1 MKECSV
7 SVCVPVYNVEQYI
20 ARCLESILSQ
30 SLKNIEIIVV
40 NDCTPD
46 KSMDIVRMYAKN
58 DSRIK
63 IIEHDTNHGLM
74 MARRTGYMAAKG
86 EYVTFVDSDDY
97 LPNDALETLYCAIE
111 SQKVDMVKGRLS
123 VVNEKGVITDY
134 KKSISP
140 VDNSGIQLQN
150 DILKD
155 KIMHNIWG
163 AIYCRKLFECH
174 SYKTFENQTNSEDLL
189 LMLQLCDNIQR
200 YAVIEKCVY
209 NYYVN
214 SSSSSRQRFTES
226 NLRQYLN
233 ALSYIYNNPKLNTE
247 LRKEY
252 VSKYIGSL
260 LYNNYDVAIIKEF
273 FKDSLEQLFTI
284 HEIIRLHGLIKGFI
298 WYSLYRSSSLRNVIY
313 KIRPVLNKIRKCSYL

>member
-86 EYVTFVDSDDY
+86 DYVTFVDSDDY

-111 SQKVDMVKGRLS
+111 SQKVDMVKGNLS

-134 KKSISP
+134 RKSISP

-155 KIMHNIWG
+155 KSMHNIWG
-163 AIYCRKLFECH
+163 AIYSRKLFECY

-189 LMLQLCDNIQR
+189 LMLQLCDNIQS

-209 NYYVN
+209 NYFVN
-214 SSSSSRQRFTES
+214 CSSSSRLRFTES

-233 ALSYIYNNPKLNTE
+233 ALSYIYNNTKLNTD
-247 LRKEY
+247 LRNGY

-284 HEIIRLHGLIKGFI
+284 REVLKLHGLIRGFI
-298 WYSLYRSSSLRNVIY
+298 LYSLYRSSFLRIIIY
-313 KIRPVLNKIRKCSYL
+313 KSRPVLNKIRKWV

>member
-1 MKECSV
+1 
-7 SVCVPVYNVEQYI
+7 
-20 ARCLESILSQ
+20 
-30 SLKNIEIIVV
+30 
-40 NDCTPD
+40 
-46 KSMDIVRMYAKN
+46 
-58 DSRIK
+58 
-63 IIEHDTNHGLM
+63 
-74 MARRTGYMAAKG
+74 
-86 EYVTFVDSDDY
+86 
-97 LPNDALETLYCAIE
+97 
-111 SQKVDMVKGRLS
+111 
-123 VVNEKGVITDY
+123 
-134 KKSISP
+134 
-140 VDNSGIQLQN
+140 
-150 DILKD
+150 
-155 KIMHNIWG
+155 MHNIWG
-163 AIYCRKLFECH
+163 AIYSRKLFECH